1 MSSNTEIMAA
11 QVALNKAGATGSKDI
26 TGTDAVEPAD
36 GYYFFA
42 LHAMADTVV
51 AAQGNLSG
59 AVNTDLTKFTK
70 IPAGAVVYGKWNSI
84 TLTSGELI
92 GYYAKG

>member
-1 MSSNTEIMAA
+1 MSQLELMAA
-11 QVALNKAGATGSKDI
+11 QVALNKAGATGSKAI

-42 LHAMADTVV
+42 LQAMADTVV
-51 AAQGNLSG
+51 AAQGNVSG
-59 AVNTDLTKFTK
+59 AVNSDLTGFTK
-70 IPAGAVVYGKWNSI
+70 IPAGSTVYGKWNSI
-84 TLTSGELI
+84 TLTSGEMI